1 MTDLTGDVE
10 QPAVRRASA
19 RSINTRYWLRL
30 SATRLAVL
38 VVTLG
43 LWELASGRLIEPFWV
58 SSPAAIIGR
67 LLSWLPTET
76 FWLHLQ
82 VTLVETVAGFIAGT
96 LCGVLLGL
104 VLGMNRYIAEVL
116 DPFIVALYSLPKVAL
131 APLFILW
138 FGIGIFSKIVLVS
151 FGVFFLMFYNT
162 FSGVTS
168 VDRDLVDSLRLMGAK
183 RWQIAKTVIMPATM
197 VWIFTGMKVSVPYA
211 LIGAVVGEM
220 LASNRGIGYLVQS
233 SAGQYDTTGV
243 FAALT
248 VLMVISVSIQSFL
261 KYSESVFLHWR
272 E

>member
-1 MTDLTGDVE
+1 
-10 QPAVRRASA
+10 
-19 RSINTRYWLRL
+19 
-30 SATRLAVL
+30 
-38 VVTLG
+38 VTL
-43 LWELASGRLIEPFWV
+43 
-58 SSPAAIIGR
+58 
-67 LLSWLPTET
+67 TET
-76 FWLHLQ
+76 
-82 VTLVETVAGFIAGT
+82 LVGFAAGT
-96 LCGVLLGL
+96 VFGVLLGL
-104 VLGMNRYIAEVL
+104 ALGMNRYVAEIL

-138 FGIGIFSKIVLVS
+138 FGIGIFSKIILVS

-168 VDRDLVDSLRLMGAK
+168 VDRDLIDSLRLMGAN
-183 RWQIAKTVIMPATM
+183 RLQIARTVILPATM

-248 VLMVISVSIQSFL
+248 VLMIISVGIQSLL
-261 KYSESVFLHWR
+261 KHGEKRFLHWR
-272 E
+272 D

>member
-1 MTDLTGDVE
+1 MTDLTGDAERPV
-10 QPAVRRASA
+10 VRRALTQGSA
-19 RSINTRYWLRL
+19 GYWLRL
-30 SATRLAVL
+30 STARVAVL
-38 VVTLG
+38 LVTLG
-43 LWELASGRLIEPFWV
+43 IWQFASGYLIDPFWV

-67 LLSWLPTET
+67 LLSWLPTEI

-82 VTLVETVAGFIAGT
+82 VTLIETVVGFVAGT
-96 LCGVLLGL
+96 ACGVTLGL
-104 VLGMNRYIAEVL
+104 ALGMNRHVADVL

-138 FGIGIFSKIVLVS
+138 FGIGIFSKIVLVA

-168 VDRDLVDSLRLMGAK
+168 VDRDLIDQLKLMGAT
-183 RWQIAKTVIMPATM
+183 RYQIARKVILPATL

-243 FAALT
+243 FAALS
-248 VLMVISVSIQSFL
+248 VLMVISVCIQTLL
-261 KYSESVFLHWR
+261 KHGENLFLHWR

>member
-1 MTDLTGDVE
+1 MTDLTGDAERPVE
-10 QPAVRRASA
+10 RRASA
-19 RSINTRYWLRL
+19 RRINMRYWLRL
-30 SATRLAVL
+30 SASRIAVL
-38 VVTLG
+38 IVTLG
-43 LWELASGRLIEPFWV
+43 IWQFASGRMIDPFWV

-67 LLSWLPTET
+67 LLSWLPTEI
-76 FWLHLQ
+76 FWIHLQ
-82 VTLVETVAGFIAGT
+82 VTLIETVVGFIIGT

-104 VLGMNRYIAEVL
+104 ALGMNRYIAEVL

-151 FGVFFLMFYNT
+151 FGVFFLMFYST

-168 VDRDLVDSLRLMGAK
+168 VDRDLIDSLRLMGAR
-183 RWQIAKTVIMPATM
+183 RWQIARTVIFPAAT

-261 KYSESVFLHWR
+261 KYSESIVLHWR